1 MALDA
6 ATKEENAAPNT
17 TWCVGSRLAQA
28 FDLLPNLIDVLKD
41 VMSASSSQET
51 TRVGD
56 ISASVR
62 FIHSLAV

>member
-1 MALDA
+1 MF
-6 ATKEENAAPNT
+6 T
-17 TWCVGSRLAQA
+17 CRQA

-41 VMSASSSQET
+41 VLSASSSQET

-62 FIHSLAV
+62 VCFEKERESNHTR